1 MRKLA
6 LVVVVTASLIGCSS
20 QSAEDKAVEEAVKA
34 VQEVLGTVDPSSV
47 VEIDEA
53 TAKQWPDKFCSLEV
67 DMTRDEVQAIMGT
80 PTMTYR
86 DQNFNQDQYEAW
98 GYGLTI
104 FYDVDDKANQLQS
117 NYENVPCETK
127 SRP

>member
-6 LVVVVTASLIGCSS
+6 LVAVVIASLVGCSS
-20 QSAEDKAVEEAVKA
+20 QSAEEKALEDAAKA
-34 VQEVLGTVDPSSV
+34 MQEVFGSADSSSV
-47 VEIDEA
+47 VEVDEA

-86 DQNFNQDQYEAW
+86 DQSFNQDQYEAW